1 MGVAI
6 IGGLLVGTV
15 LTLYV
20 VPAMYSYVSSKQER
34 SELAWDV
41 EIPAAS
47 EVA

>member
-1 MGVAI
+1 MKDERPPGAT
-6 IGGLLVGTV
+6 LVGD
-15 LTLYV
+15 V

-41 EIPAAS
+41 EVPADG